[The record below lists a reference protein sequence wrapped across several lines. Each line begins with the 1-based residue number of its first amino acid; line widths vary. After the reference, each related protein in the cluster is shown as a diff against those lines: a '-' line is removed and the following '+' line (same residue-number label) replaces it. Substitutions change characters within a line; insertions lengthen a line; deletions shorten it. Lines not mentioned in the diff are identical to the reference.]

1 MWKFWLVGFLVIGA
15 AFAMDFAD
23 NLFNPYRAGLAL
35 FCCVMAVV
43 TWRQSHAAND
53 ETLWDLDG

>member
-15 AFAMDFAD
+15 AFAMDLAD

-35 FCCVMAVV
+35 FCGVMAIV
-43 TWRQSHAAND
+43 TWRQHGRLRS
-53 ETLWDLDG
+53 GR

>member
-35 FCCVMAVV
+35 FCCVMAVI

-53 ETLWDLDG
+53 ETL